1 MPSKKDG
8 KLPMIPLFKPYM
20 PEGIEEPLCDVLYS
34 GKLAFGA
41 NGRAFEQALSAYLG
55 TENAVVVNSFGSAME
70 VVLDLY
76 GVDSDSEVIMSP
88 MTCLRSS
95 QPIACRGAHVIW
107 ADIEPDFGVI
117 SPESIRKK
125 ITSRTKLIINY
136 HHLGYVG
143 FCDEINRIGEEFGIP
158 VVEDCLDGIGGI
170 YKGKMTGTLS
180 DAAVISFDAVRLPN
194 AIEGGAMVFQ
204 DPDLAEKAR
213 LKRDLGVDRTRYRDE
228 NNEIYPGCDISMTGY
243 ACTLNDINALIAL
256 KQMPEL
262 DSLLDHRRGNAER
275 WKLRLAER
283 RDCRMLGEV
292 SETRPNYWVAGIL
305 TDRKIDLMR
314 EFRANGVYAS
324 GVHLQNNH
332 YSVFKNHEALPGV
345 EEFYRR
351 FLALPTGWWC
361 DIK

>member
-1 MPSKKDG
+1 MLSKKDG
-8 KLPMIPLFKPYM
+8 KKPMIPLFKPYM
-20 PEGIEEPLCDVLYS
+20 PAGIEEPLRDVLYS

-41 NGRAFEQALSAYLG
+41 NGRAFEQALNAYLG

-70 VVLDLY
+70 VVLDVY
-76 GVDSDSEVIMSP
+76 GIGAGSEVIMSP

-95 QPIACRGAHVIW
+95 QPIACRGAQVVW
-107 ADIEPDFGVI
+107 ADIDPDFGVV
-117 SPESIRKK
+117 SPESVREK
-125 ITSRTKLIINY
+125 ITSHTKLIINY

-143 FCDEINRIGEEFGIP
+143 FCDEINRIGAEFGIP
-158 VVEDCLDGIGGI
+158 VLEDCLDGIGGE
-170 YKGKMTGTLS
+170 YRGKKVGTLG

-194 AIEGGAMVFQ
+194 AIEGGAVVFR
-204 DPDLAEKAR
+204 DAEKAAVAR
-213 LKRDLGVDRTRYRDE
+213 LKRDLGVDRKHYRDE

-243 ACTLNDINALIAL
+243 ACTMSDVNALVAL

-262 DSLLDHRRGNAER
+262 DSLLDHRHRNAKR
-275 WKLRLAER
+275 WAELLAGR
-283 RDCRMLGEV
+283 RDCRMLGV
-292 SETRPNYWVAGIL
+292 VPETLPNHWVAGIL

-314 EFRANGVYAS
+314 EFRDKGVYAS

-332 YSVFKNHEALPGV
+332 YSVFENHEVLPGV
-345 EEFYRR
+345 EDFYRR